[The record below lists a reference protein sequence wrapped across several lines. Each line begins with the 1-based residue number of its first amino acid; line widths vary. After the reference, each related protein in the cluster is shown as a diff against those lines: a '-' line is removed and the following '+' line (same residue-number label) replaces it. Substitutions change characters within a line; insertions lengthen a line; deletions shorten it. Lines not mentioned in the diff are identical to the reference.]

1 LIDKFAANR
10 ENVVMTTKGRI
21 IVADDDP
28 DITGLLQKLLTGE
41 GYSVVAVNDGDA
53 ALAAYDREKP
63 DLMVLDW
70 SMPGQDGLQVC
81 AEVRKKDSR
90 VLLLMLTGQKT
101 EQKKVAGL
109 AGGADDYITKPFGQK
124 EFLARIRSLFRRLD
138 V

>member
-1 LIDKFAANR
+1 MNS
-10 ENVVMTTKGRI
+10 KGRI

-41 GYSVVAVNDGDA
+41 GYSVVAVYDGDA

-70 SMPGQDGLQVC
+70 SMPGKDGLQVC
-81 AEVRKKDSR
+81 AELRKRDSR